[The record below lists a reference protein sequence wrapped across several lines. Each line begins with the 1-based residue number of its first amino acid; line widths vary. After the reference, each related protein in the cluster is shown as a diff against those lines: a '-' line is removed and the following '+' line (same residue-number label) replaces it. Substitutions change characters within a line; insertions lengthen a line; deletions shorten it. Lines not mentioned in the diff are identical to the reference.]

1 MESPQWLTIVITEP
15 EAVPGEAAKIAALLE
30 EGAADLVHIRKPG
43 WSATQVAD
51 LLANIPARLHP
62 RLRLHDRHG
71 LLRLFTG
78 LGGIHLN
85 SRNPVPDEG
94 AKCVSASLHSLREL
108 DTADCYDYVTLSP
121 VFDSISKPGYA
132 SAFNL
137 GTMPDALRGKRVIA
151 LSGVKPE
158 HFRALRQA
166 GFRGAALL
174 GYVWDNF
181 PQSLAPLRKHT
192 ALVRNFPLQFIT
204 DGATCADTISQASQA
219 LQGGCLWIQ
228 VRMKDAAPQEV
239 ELATAALLPLCR
251 AVGATLLVDDHVE
264 IARRLGIGVHLGKG
278 DMPASQA
285 RGILGPDAIIG
296 STCNSAADLE
306 RIFAEGASDYVGL
319 GPFRFTTTKK
329 RLAPTLGLEGYR
341 ELLIDKGLNALPV
354 VAIGGI
360 TTHDIAPVMQAG
372 ADGVAVSGAITR
384 AADPV
389 EATTALIN
397 EINKTI

>member
-1 MESPQWLTIVITEP
+1 MDLAQWLTIVITKPDE
-15 EAVPGEAAKIAALLE
+15 VPDEAAKITALLD
-30 EGAADLVHIRKPG
+30 EGAADLVHIRKPD
-43 WSATQVAD
+43 WSSTQVAS
-51 LLANIPARLHP
+51 LLADIPARLHP
-62 RLRLHDRHG
+62 RLRLHDRHT

-78 LGGIHLN
+78 IGGIHLT
-85 SRNPVPDEG
+85 SRNPVPERG

-108 DTADCYDYVTLSP
+108 GKAGIYDYVTLSP
-121 VFDSISKPGYA
+121 VFDSISKPGYS

-137 GTMPDALRGKRVIA
+137 GAMPEVLRGKRVIA

-158 HFRALRQA
+158 HFRALKQA

-174 GYVWDNF
+174 GYVWDNY
-181 PQSLAPLRKHT
+181 PQSLVTLRKHT
-192 ALVRNFPLQFIT
+192 ALARNFALQFIT
-204 DGATCADTISQASQA
+204 NGATCTDTVWQARQA
-219 LQGGCLWIQ
+219 LQGGCRWIQ
-228 VRMKDAAPQEV
+228 VRMKEAAPQDV
-239 ELATAALLPLCR
+239 ELAAAALLPLCR

-306 RIFAEGASDYVGL
+306 HIFAEGASDYVGL

-329 RLAPTLGLEGYR
+329 RLAPTLGAEGYR
-341 ELLIDKGLNALPV
+341 ELLIGKQLHALPV

-360 TTHDIAPVMQAG
+360 TAEDIAPVMQAG

-384 AADPV
+384 NADPA
-389 EATTALIN
+389 EATTAMIN